1 VADAF
6 LNMHK
11 DPVGREILRQTSQ
24 KVGLPMDA
32 YFIPATMADYTSYRR
47 FYQSAPPQLR

>member
-11 DPVGREILRQTSQ
+11 DPAGREILRQTSQ
-24 KVGLPMDA
+24 QVGLPMDA
-32 YFIPATMADYTSYRR
+32 YFIPATLSDYAAYRR
-47 FYQSAPPQLR
+47 FYQTAPPQLR